1 MAKSKITAPSVLE
14 AIRQIKKGTLLPIY
28 YFFGVDGFI
37 INEAYQLL
45 EKIVSPLIT
54 TEFDKQIIY
63 ASDKSLIEILDAAYA
78 FPFGSDKKF
87 IVVKE
92 ADKLKDKEELVSYSK
107 QPPSFTTILFL
118 HNGGIQNIANEPFH
132 SLYSFG
138 YLFEGKELKG
148 TNLIEW
154 LLDFANSKNLKLS
167 EENAQVLVGIVGEN
181 RSMLELQFEKFS
193 TFLGD
198 QSEISIETIT
208 ALSTELKEFNIFDLL
223 NAIGK
228 RDKAKAL
235 KIVMNL
241 YENGNDP
248 IPIVSML
255 NKYFTSLLRLNE
267 MDEKKIDPI
276 TQARVIGTNK
286 YYLKDYERARRN
298 FSDFQLYNAVEA
310 ILTAD
315 IQIKSSF
322 TDDRTML
329 TTLISKILA
338 DK

>member
-1 MAKSKITAPSVLE
+1 MAKSKITAPSALE

-223 NAIGK
+223 NAIGT